1 MPIRLHAVLRK
12 VEQMSNKVNSDLL
25 NDFIS
30 QDNYDIK
37 LTSLSV
43 VVVVMMIVAAARA
56 HIDQLGRQLGG

>member
-1 MPIRLHAVLRK
+1 MTL
-12 VEQMSNKVNSDLL
+12 
-25 NDFIS
+25 IS